1 MPKNSSNLLIIIISY
16 LIIVFMMKS
25 FGTQY
30 NGTTNVSKISIRKLS
45 TSSNELL
52 SQ

>member
-1 MPKNSSNLLIIIISY
+1 
-16 LIIVFMMKS
+16 MKS